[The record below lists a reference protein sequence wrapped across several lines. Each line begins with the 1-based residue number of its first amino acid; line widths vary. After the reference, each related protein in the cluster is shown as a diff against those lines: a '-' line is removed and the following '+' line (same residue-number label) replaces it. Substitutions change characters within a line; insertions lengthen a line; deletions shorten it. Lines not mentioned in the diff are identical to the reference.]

1 MAKGRTRDHGA
12 AAVVANH
19 KQATGN
25 RQPAARQHSCA
36 REMRRNCRAHLV
48 TTTTLLKEHH
58 HRCNKRQVIQSRNSA
73 CCAAIRL
80 RCPVVCYLL
89 AHPTP
94 NFCNYVPCA
103 CTPFFFGCRCR
114 TLFASRPPAFARATE
129 YSTPTLQ
136 LSITDCTT
144 LTILY
149 TWYILHTRYK

>member
-1 MAKGRTRDHGA
+1 MTT
-12 AAVVANH
+12 AVVANH

-48 TTTTLLKEHH
+48 LTTTLLKEHH

-80 RCPVVCYLL
+80 CPVACYLL

-94 NFCNYVPCA
+94 SFRTYLPCA
-103 CTPFFFGCRCR
+103 CTSKKLIGCGCR
-114 TLFASRPPAFARATE
+114 TLFASRPSRFRTS
-129 YSTPTLQ
+129 YRVLQ
-136 LSITDCTT
+136 HPIYLILTNCTT
-144 LTILY
+144 LTF
-149 TWYILHTRYK
+149 